1 MNKGTI
7 NKDFHIRARRIHDWI
22 DTISETQRIYESNW
36 NRLREIRKHIK
47 DIEELLERT
56 INRYIREWEKVHGI
70 HCWITALKKRIAN
83 LRKVQRLKELAWVN
97 KKLKE
102 KKDIGQNNRK
112 DFTRAVELVEVSNQ
126 VTTLEKQQ
134 ELYQRF
140 DLLLQIV
147 GTEIPATQAKLF
159 QVTTTEERA
168 EQPRKAYQILA
179 RDIQRRLRDLTKRQH
194 LLTIKLA
201 KENEV
206 KKIAVQ
212 ISKN

>member
-102 KKDIGQNNRK
+102 KKDIGQSNRK

-126 VTTLEKQQ
+126 V
-134 ELYQRF
+134 
-140 DLLLQIV
+140 

-159 QVTTTEERA
+159 QVTTAEERA

>member
-22 DTISETQRIYESNW
+22 DTISETQRIYENNW

-56 INRYIREWEKVHGI
+56 INKYIPEWEKVHGI
-70 HCWITALKKRIAN
+70 HCWITSLKKRIAN
-83 LRKVQRLKELAWVN
+83 LRKEQRLKELAWVN
-97 KKLKE
+97 KELKE
-102 KKDIGQNNRK
+102 KKDIGQSNRK
-112 DFTRAVELVEVSNQ
+112 DFVRAVELVEVSNQ

-140 DLLLQIV
+140 DLLLRIV

-159 QVTTTEERA
+159 QVTTAEERA
-168 EQPRKAYQILA
+168 EQPRKAYQIQA

-206 KKIAVQ
+206 KKIA
-212 ISKN
+212 